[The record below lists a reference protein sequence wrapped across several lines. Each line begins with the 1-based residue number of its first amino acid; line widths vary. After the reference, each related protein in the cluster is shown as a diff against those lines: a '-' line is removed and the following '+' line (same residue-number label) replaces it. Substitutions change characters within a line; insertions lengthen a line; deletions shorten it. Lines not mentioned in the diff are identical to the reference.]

1 MLVDAR
7 SLPDTS
13 QVDTDV
19 CVVGAGPAGIS
30 VARELDGG
38 ASRVCLVE
46 SGGTAPDEAAQSLSE
61 IDVDGSELTPDARE
75 RRRQFGGNSNLWR
88 VGRRPVRS
96 LVRYLPLD
104 EIDFEARPWVPHSGW
119 PITRSALDPYYE
131 RAHRAAG
138 LGAFDYET
146 PDRPE
151 PFPLDGLR
159 TSVEWFGS
167 GRPFTR
173 DALDEL
179 ERSSNVTVL
188 VHANVAELHESPDRG
203 RVEYVDV
210 ACLDGK
216 RHTVTAKLFVLAAGG
231 IENPR
236 LLLLSTERS
245 PAGIGNAH
253 DLVGRFFM
261 DHLHVLGTLLPSNR
275 ALFARAGLYDVRE
288 LPGGRVM
295 GCKLNVEPEVMERE
309 GLLNSALKLDAR
321 ITSRPLPTYARTY
334 VRLALK
340 HRQVR
345 PSFFGWSELPT
356 PQRRFLE
363 FATHLQVELA
373 PVPCNRVTL
382 SERRDRLGRPLAAV
396 QWRWDD
402 LSRRSVHATAR
413 ILAQSIG
420 RAGLGRL
427 EMPDDDPPP
436 LPNALGINHHIGTTR
451 MHADPRQGVVDADC
465 RVHGVANLFVIGSS
479 VFPTAGYANPTLTI
493 VALAIRLADR
503 IRELMRPSPVD
514 VA

>member
-19 CVVGAGPAGIS
+19 CIVGAGPAGIT
-30 VARELDGG
+30 VARELEGEPF
-38 ASRVCLVE
+38 RVCLVE
-46 SGGTAPDEAAQSLSE
+46 SGGTAPDEEAQSLSE
-61 IDVDGSELTPDARE
+61 LDVQDSELTPDARE
-75 RRRQFGGNSNLWR
+75 RRRQLGGNANLWR

-104 EIDFEARPWVPHSGW
+104 RIDFEARPWVPHSGW
-119 PITRSALDPYYE
+119 PFTRSVLDPYYE

-146 PDRPE
+146 PDRPT
-151 PFPLDGLR
+151 PFRLDEVR
-159 TSVEWFGS
+159 TSVEWFGT

-173 DALDEL
+173 DAIDEL
-179 ERSSNVTVL
+179 VCSRNVTVL
-188 VHANVAELHESPDRG
+188 AHANVAELHESADGG
-203 RVEYVDV
+203 RVERVDV

-216 RHTVTAKLFVLAAGG
+216 RHAVTARLFVLAAGG

-236 LLLLSTERS
+236 LLLLSSGKSRV
-245 PAGIGNAH
+245 GIGNAN

-261 DHLHVLGTLLPSNR
+261 DHLHVLGTLLPADR
-275 ALFARAGLYDVRE
+275 EMFARAGLYDVRA

-295 GCKLNVEPEVMERE
+295 GCKLNVAPELMQRE

-321 ITSRPLPTYARTY
+321 PRARPLPAYARTY
-334 VRLALK
+334 ARLALK
-340 HRQVR
+340 HRQAR
-345 PSFFGWSELPT
+345 PSFFGWSQLPR
-356 PQRRFLE
+356 PQRRFAE
-363 FATHLQVELA
+363 FVTHLQVELA
-373 PVPCNRVTL
+373 PVPSNRVTL
-382 SERRDRLGRPLAAV
+382 SDRLDRLGRPLAAIH
-396 QWRWDD
+396 WRWDD
-402 LSRRSVHATAR
+402 LSRRSAIATAR
-413 ILAQSIG
+413 ILTESFA

-451 MHADPRQGVVDADC
+451 MHSDPGQGVVDPDC
-465 RVHGVANLFVIGSS
+465 RVHGIANLFVAGSS
-479 VFPTAGYANPTLTI
+479 VFPTGGYANPTLTI
-493 VALAIRLADR
+493 LALAIRLADR
-503 IRELMRPSPVD
+503 IREEMRPSTVV